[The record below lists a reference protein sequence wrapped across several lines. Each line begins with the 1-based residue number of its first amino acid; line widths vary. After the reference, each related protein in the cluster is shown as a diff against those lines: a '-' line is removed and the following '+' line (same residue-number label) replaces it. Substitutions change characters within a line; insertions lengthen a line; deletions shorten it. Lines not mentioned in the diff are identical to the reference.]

1 LRSFSVCPKVG
12 IARFYLEVF
21 DVALCISDVKD
32 TSSIL
37 LGGLSARSVAQSS
50 SLLIGLKCE
59 WKIAIFSKMRRK
71 DSRKIP
77 RRKKLLKL

>member
-12 IARFYLEVF
+12 ITRFYFEVF
-21 DVALCISDVKD
+21 DVAFSINDVKD

-37 LGGLSARSVAQSS
+37 SGGLSARSVAQSS

-59 WKIAIFSKMRRK
+59 WKSASFSKMRRK
-71 DSRKIP
+71 DSRKSGKIA
-77 RRKKLLKL
+77 